1 MIMQNYNVIILPL
14 AESDIARNIDYIFYE
29 KQAPETARRLLTGFR
44 DTMSRLEVL
53 PESHEFDEDADL
65 AAMQVRKCYY
75 KNYKIFFY
83 VNKEK
88 QSVYVLR
95 VLHMLVDAKPL
106 LLNLDF

>member
-1 MIMQNYNVIILPL
+1 MPIIHI
-14 AESDIARNIDYIFYE
+14 S
-29 KQAPETARRLLTGFR
+29 K
-44 DTMSRLEVL
+44 LEQF

-65 AAMQVRKCYY
+65 AAMQIRKCYF

-83 VNKEK
+83 VNKEE
-88 QSVYVLR
+88 QTVYVLR